1 MSSKLEVNIRSLIS
15 HCEEMAKEDKQDW
28 RLKKFIKS
36 LDTMIIELKEDEKLV
51 ITLSQL
57 AITIQ

>member
-1 MSSKLEVNIRSLIS
+1 MSSKLEINIRSLIF

-36 LDTMIIELKEDEKLV
+36 LDTMIIELKEDEKLG
-51 ITLSQL
+51 IILSQL
-57 AITIQ
+57 AYN